1 MLYHNKQTLDLEII
15 YCSFTEL
22 IIMAATREVGPL
34 LQKMREVL
42 LGRKHMNNLRF
53 PQVVA
58 TRDWDLVT
66 PNLPPGPS
74 HKLAV
79 NGYYTRDGR
88 REVHPPT
95 VLADGT
101 VVIHNST
108 WTHRCIF

>member
-1 MLYHNKQTLDLEII
+1 
-15 YCSFTEL
+15 
-22 IIMAATREVGPL
+22 MAATREVGPF
-34 LQKMREVL
+34 LQRVRELL

-58 TRDWDLVT
+58 TRDWDQVT

-74 HKLAV
+74 HKLAF

-88 REVHPPT
+88 REVHPPA

-101 VVIHNST
+101 MVRDPQTIITSI
-108 WTHRCIF
+108 IFDCPGTAQR

>member
-1 MLYHNKQTLDLEII
+1 M
-15 YCSFTEL
+15 
-22 IIMAATREVGPL
+22 ATREVGPL
-34 LQKMREVL
+34 LQRMREVL

-58 TRDWDLVT
+58 TRDWDKVT

-74 HKLAV
+74 HKLSA

-88 REVHPPT
+88 REVNPPT

-101 VVIHNST
+101 MVRDGQIGCVFFHLKYLQSPYSEKQLS
-108 WTHRCIF
+108 